1 MILVLAIALSL
12 DTFTAGL
19 SYSTGK
25 VQIPLFSMIMIALVS
40 GLTFTFSL
48 IAGNFI
54 IFLLPHAVTRLLSF
68 LILFLLAVYK
78 LYDALPVHSKTAG
91 NFTTSGIS
99 QKINKKEVH
108 ILSTGEAILLSLAL
122 SVDSISA
129 GLSVGF
135 KAPHP
140 AVSFFITAVIHF
152 IAIACGYEAGRL
164 IAGKL
169 SCNFSLL
176 SALLLFCLAFFRL
189 L

>member
-19 SYSTGK
+19 CYSAGK
-25 VQIPLFSMIMIALVS
+25 VQIPLRSMIIIALIS

-48 IAGNFI
+48 IAGNLI
-54 IFLLPHAVTRLLSF
+54 LFLLPHSATRFLSF
-68 LILFLLAVYK
+68 LILLSLAIYK
-78 LYDALPVHSKTAG
+78 LYDALSVHSKAA
-91 NFTTSGIS
+91 NSFTISDIS
-99 QKINKKEVH
+99 QKVNKKDVH
-108 ILSTGEAILLSLAL
+108 ILSAGEAALLSLAL

-129 GLSVGF
+129 GLSAGF
-135 KAPHP
+135 KAPPP
-140 AVSFFITAVIHF
+140 AVSFCITAAVQF
-152 IAIACGYEAGRL
+152 IAIACGYGAGRL

-176 SALLLFCLAFFRL
+176 SALLLFCLAFLRL